1 MGFIEDKR
9 FSQYGARCLFF
20 DRFGGV
26 SSAPFDS
33 LNVGFNVGDSEEN
46 IGKNLYRVK
55 SFASAAE
62 LGLLNQIHSDKI
74 VEYNGII
81 HNADG
86 FYTNKRGVFL
96 GIRFADC
103 LPVIL
108 MDVKNKTI
116 MALHA
121 GWKGTY
127 LEISKKGVEILKKN
141 GAETDNI
148 LASIGP
154 HICANCYEVKED
166 VASRFDNRFVLKKK
180 KGLYLDL
187 EKANTAQLISVGI
200 LKKNINSL
208 GICTYENRAF
218 FSYRRDGVCGRNI
231 GGIVISS

>member
-1 MGFIEDKR
+1 MGFVEDKR
-9 FSQYGARCLFF
+9 FLKYGARSLFF

-26 SSAPFDS
+26 SSAPFES
-33 LNVGFNVGDSEEN
+33 LNVGFNVGDAEEN
-46 IGKNLYRVK
+46 VRENLDRVK
-55 SFASAAE
+55 SFASASK
-62 LGLLNQIHSDKI
+62 LGLLNQIHSNKI
-74 VEYNGII
+74 VEYDGTI

-108 MDVKNKTI
+108 MDVKNKI
-116 MALHA
+116 VMALHA
-121 GWKGTY
+121 GWKGTF
-127 LEISKKGVEILKKN
+127 LEISKKGVEILKKY

-154 HICANCYEVKED
+154 HICGNCYEVKDD
-166 VASRFDNRFVLKKK
+166 VASKFDDRFVLKKK

-187 EKANTAQLISVGI
+187 EKANIAQLISVGI
-200 LKKNINSL
+200 LKKNIISL

-218 FSYRRDGVCGRNI
+218 FSYRRDGVGGRNI
-231 GGIVISS
+231 GGIVIE